1 VRLRLLIET
10 VLQKLFAVKL
20 NLMSANLGVVF
31 MRRPNR
37 PHREPN
43 EYDYQNYIWKDLAQ
57 RILKKDEHTAGDTTV
72 DELAVRLESEFD
84 KQISTD
90 AFTAAEKWL
99 EGFDAIMPELD
110 GVDMPDDGKSTL
122 VFSILGANLLTI
134 ICESLDLNTE
144 RITIEQRQ
152 DATRYLREYSKILLW
167 LGGNVD
173 QLNNDVPSVE

>member
-1 VRLRLLIET
+1 
-10 VLQKLFAVKL
+10 
-20 NLMSANLGVVF
+20 
-31 MRRPNR
+31 
-37 PHREPN
+37 
-43 EYDYQNYIWKDLAQ
+43 
-57 RILKKDEHTAGDTTV
+57 
-72 DELAVRLESEFD
+72 
-84 KQISTD
+84 
-90 AFTAAEKWL
+90 
-99 EGFDAIMPELD
+99 MPELD